1 MRQLSKSKIIAFR
14 QCPKRLWLELHQP
27 ELRDDSASQMAFAI
41 GNQVGDIARQIYDV
55 EGKGKLIDINE
66 IGWDAAYSETTAWLT
81 GTPEPLFEA
90 AVRIEGALAL
100 ADVML
105 PEPTEGGLRWHMIEV
120 KSSTSVK
127 DYHRDDLAIQTHIAT
142 TAGIELAS
150 ASVAH
155 VNNAFVYPGGGD
167 YQGLLKEVELT
178 EEARSKASEVTTWI
192 DEAQVV
198 AARSTEPEIE
208 TGPHCAAP
216 FSCPF
221 LHHCDRAKPKVDFPL
236 TSFYRLR
243 ANQRAELEAQG
254 HTDIRTVPDAGLS
267 STNRLIK
274 EQSLAGE
281 AWFDAEGAAADLAP
295 HTGTAYFLDFETIG
309 MGVPIWRGTRPYQQL
324 PFQFSLHVVS
334 PNGET
339 AHREFLE
346 ISGDDPCEAF
356 AQALIEH
363 CGTAGP
369 VFVYNAA
376 FENRIMRELAKMFP
390 LLGADLLAI
399 IDRVV
404 DLLPIARKRYY
415 HPDQH
420 GSWSIKAVLP
430 AICPDLAYDALEG
443 VKDGQA
449 AQGAFLEAI
458 NPETPPTRKT
468 EIEEQLLAYCKLD
481 TLAMVR
487 MWEFFRG
494 DSSPT

>member
-178 EEARSKASEVTTWI
+178 EEAR
-192 DEAQVV
+192 
-198 AARSTEPEIE
+198 
-208 TGPHCAAP
+208 
-216 FSCPF
+216 
-221 LHHCDRAKPKVDFPL
+221 
-236 TSFYRLR
+236 
-243 ANQRAELEAQG
+243 
-254 HTDIRTVPDAGLS
+254 
-267 STNRLIK
+267 
-274 EQSLAGE
+274 
-281 AWFDAEGAAADLAP
+281 EG
-295 HTGTAYFLDFETIG
+295 
-309 MGVPIWRGTRPYQQL
+309 
-324 PFQFSLHVVS
+324 
-334 PNGET
+334 
-339 AHREFLE
+339 
-346 ISGDDPCEAF
+346 
-356 AQALIEH
+356 
-363 CGTAGP
+363 
-369 VFVYNAA
+369 
-376 FENRIMRELAKMFP
+376 
-390 LLGADLLAI
+390 
-399 IDRVV
+399 
-404 DLLPIARKRYY
+404 
-415 HPDQH
+415 
-420 GSWSIKAVLP
+420 
-430 AICPDLAYDALEG
+430 
-443 VKDGQA
+443 
-449 AQGAFLEAI
+449 
-458 NPETPPTRKT
+458 
-468 EIEEQLLAYCKLD
+468 
-481 TLAMVR
+481 
-487 MWEFFRG
+487 
-494 DSSPT
+494 